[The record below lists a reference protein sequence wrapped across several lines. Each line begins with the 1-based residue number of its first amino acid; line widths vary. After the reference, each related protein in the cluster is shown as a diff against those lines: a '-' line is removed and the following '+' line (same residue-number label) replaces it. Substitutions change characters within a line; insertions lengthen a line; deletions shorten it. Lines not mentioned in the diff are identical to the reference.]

1 MPRSNGRDLKP
12 SHNITSPLRRV
23 LSPARSRRPK
33 GPRARTPHRIFPNH
47 PLGLALCPMEP
58 LGDWLF
64 LAPMTTVAL
73 TGTLSVGPTQ
83 PIRSLGLMPFWVL
96 GFSQLRCPPRHMDA
110 PPSIGLGRGAVDGP
124 TSRPYLVTISP
135 ITLFGDGYPAPKP
148 FVTHPQR
155 TPERVTPRGAPRTC
169 PGG

>member
-1 MPRSNGRDLKP
+1 
-12 SHNITSPLRRV
+12 
-23 LSPARSRRPK
+23 
-33 GPRARTPHRIFPNH
+33 
-47 PLGLALCPMEP
+47 MEP

-83 PIRSLGLMPFWVL
+83 PIRSLGLSANL
-96 GFSQLRCPPRHMDA
+96 GTRMLAAVVPPQHMDISA
-110 PPSIGLGRGAVDGP
+110 SIGLGRGAVDGP

-148 FVTHPQR
+148 N
-155 TPERVTPRGAPRTC
+155 VTPLGDEANVMRRPPVHGGAADRDPVSGMSRRYPPRV
-169 PGG
+169 GIG